1 MYDVFLSFR
10 GEDTRDNFTS
20 HLYSALC
27 QNNVETFIDND
38 LKRGDEI
45 PESLLG
51 TIEAS
56 TISIIIFSEKYAS
69 SKWCLDELLKIL
81 ECKRNYGQ
89 IVIPVFYRVDP
100 SHVRKQIGSF
110 GDSFFMLEERFPY
123 KMRNW
128 RSALTEA
135 ADLSGFD
142 SCVIRP
148 ESRLVAEIANE
159 VLERLDD
166 TFQSESKDLI
176 GVEWRIKEI
185 ESLLRTGSA
194 GVYKLGIWGIGGIG
208 KTTIAGAVFNK
219 ISRHFEG
226 SYFACNVRAAE
237 ETGRLDDLRKEL
249 LSKLLNDRNVKN
261 FQNISVNFQS
271 KRLARKKVL
280 IVFDDVNDPRQIEL
294 LIGRLDRFASGSQ
307 VIITTR
313 DKQVLT
319 NCEVDHIYQVKEL
332 VHADAHKLFTQ
343 CAFRGD
349 HLDAGY
355 TELAHK
361 VLKYARGVPLVLKV
375 LGRSLCGRSKEE
387 WESAM
392 RKLEIVPHMEI
403 QEVLKISYDSL
414 DDSQKTMHDLLREI
428 VRKESID
435 DPGKR
440 SRLWHDEDIYE
451 VLKKNTGT
459 EAIKDISLNMSD
471 NEKEIFARTFS
482 TMGHL
487 KAYESREIKDVMSDL
502 EVVPF
507 PEVYA
512 KNLVSLKMWDGKVKE
527 RWDDVQKMHVE
538 CDRLDSHA
546 RAYWNH
552 TDLKQLR
559 LKLAEV
565 RYLLQDAVRCGADQ
579 NLNIDTWFKDLRGL
593 TYDVDELIDDWEQS
607 EISKS
612 MFDREIRRIHQQLVR
627 VLNLFH
633 KLAPGDYEESSAVSE
648 LSSRRS
654 DDYAVSENDLAVSER
669 DLVHFINKVDYE
681 LLRDV
686 NMVRILPIS
695 GMSGTGRTVLAQ
707 RVYSNKKVKSHF
719 PFRFWFSVSKNLD
732 LSTVLNAIAVQF
744 SEIRSAEN
752 MADLSERLLVVLD
765 DVCGIDDEELHNF
778 RLLISNMRDSGS
790 CFLVTTHSH
799 RVATMMSSVSEGQ
812 LISLLKLDSEGH
824 FKSELAPSVGAAQ
837 SPVLEHGENL
847 RLMTPESL
855 VMTEPQR
862 HSTSGCKA
870 VINSDLSGCSVVLSE
885 SVPAS
890 DTDSMSFLF
899 EDPASRLEN
908 LKEDQMKYSPQPDK
922 QAIPKGKDQTN
933 PILNICVKQLVEP
946 IPVIKLGTGNVT
958 AVNYTK
964 RNVRKIFRYVN
975 DVTASKIGVYGVG
988 GIGKTAALKA
998 LISYPEVKVMF
1009 HVIIWVTV
1017 SRYWNTRKIQ
1027 KQVLRQLSLHRQDRE
1042 TDAQVAEKLWQVL
1055 NGEKFLLLLD
1065 DVWEQID
1072 LEAVGIPVPGSE
1084 NGSKIFMAS
1093 RELDVCRN
1101 MDVNMVVKLETLSM
1115 KDAWELF
1122 CKEVGGIIQS
1132 PDIHLYARAIV
1143 KGCCGV
1149 PLLTIVTAKALAGE
1163 RNVSVWKHASRKFS
1177 LPITIEECCTED
1189 LIELLKFSFD
1199 QLKDHDVKSCFL
1211 HCSLFPEDR
1220 EVSIIEFIDYCIQE
1234 GIIVGTLANAHKRG
1248 HQIVDVLVDASLLL
1262 INEVH
1267 NSIRMPG
1274 LMKDLAFGILSSSA
1288 GDRCFLSTA
1297 EGFQFLSRAYS
1308 RSAELPNA
1316 GTSSLRSP
1324 ERSRLFIPE
1333 AYQFLLGARAGL
1345 TEPPSEEEWTHAK
1358 MIFFMDSDLQTL
1370 PGRPSCPNLLTLF
1383 LQRNCRLRVIPPSF
1397 FELMTSLKVLNLSKT
1412 RIKSL
1417 PATLVNLKCLQI
1429 LILRDCDFLFVLP
1442 PEVGSLECLEVLD
1455 LRGTEI
1461 KMLPKEIGKL
1471 TSLRYL
1477 TVFFFGSMYKNHHVS
1492 IVSLSDFSVS
1502 YMTGLKFCIIS
1513 ECLKIKTVV
1522 DTKEHTTAVFPSLEN
1537 LTLNHL
1543 WDLTCIW
1550 EGIVPEG
1557 SFAELRILSVHAC
1570 QHLEYV
1576 FTSSMIQFLAKLEE
1590 LTVEYCPAVKSI
1602 ILDGE
1607 STDSSGIM
1615 LPGLKKLRLHHL
1627 PELVDIWRNEWPSLE
1642 YISFYGCPKLKKI
1655 GMDSK
1660 LKDTVIWIKAEKK
1673 WWAELE
1679 WNDTELPIHLEDRLS
1694 MFSEDDDDE
1703 EPSFFT

>member
-1 MYDVFLSFR
+1 MASSSSSPPRNDKKMYDVFLSFR

-148 ESRLVAEIANE
+148 ESRLVADIANE

-280 IVFDDVNDPRQIEL
+280 IVFDDVNHPRQIEL

-319 NCEVDHIYQVKEL
+319 NCEVDHIYQMKEL

-361 VLKYARGVPLVLKV
+361 ALKYAQGVPLALKV
-375 LGRSLCGRSKEE
+375 LGCYLCGRSKEE

-414 DDSQKTMHDLLREI
+414 DDSQKRMHDLLRAMGREI

-482 TMGHL
+482 TMTNLGHL

-527 RWDDVQKMHVE
+527 RWDDVQNLVNLKRIGVIDSKLLMKLPDLSLIQNLEILLLYSRLSLKVDVE

-593 TYDVDELIDDWEQS
+593 TYEVDELIDNWEQS

-627 VLNLFH
+627 LLNLFH
-633 KLAPGDYEESSAVSE
+633 KLATGHYEESSAVSE

-744 SEIRSAEN
+744 SEIRRAEN

-765 DVCGIDDEELHNF
+765 DVCDIDDEELHNF

-812 LISLLKLDSEGH
+812 LISLLKLDSEGY

-837 SPVLEHGENL
+837 SLVLEHGQNL

-855 VMTEPQR
+855 VMTETQR

-922 QAIPKGKDQTN
+922 QAIPKGEDQTN
-933 PILNICVKQLVEP
+933 PILNICVKQPVEP
-946 IPVIKLGTGNVT
+946 IPVIKLGTSNVT
-958 AVNYTK
+958 AVNYTQ

-1027 KQVLRQLSLHRQDRE
+1027 KQVLRQLSLHCKDRE

-1143 KGCCGV
+1143 KGCCGL

-1163 RNVSVWKHASRKFS
+1163 RNVSVWKNASRKFS

-1220 EVSIIEFIDYCIQE
+1220 EVAIVEFIDYCIQE

-1308 RSAELPNA
+1308 RLAELPNA

-1358 MIFFMDSDLQTL
+1358 MIFFMDNDLQTL

-1417 PATLVNLKCLQI
+1417 PETLVNLKCLQI

-1477 TVFFFGSMYKNHHVS
+1477 TVFFFGSMYKSEYIKLPPDLISSDILSRLQALETLSIDVHPGDKRWDKDVKIVITEVSGLTKLSSLSFHFPEIECVAEFLKGSAWNNQQLTEFKFVVGHDVKS
-1492 IVSLSDFSVS
+1492 IVSWVTDYVQCDYNQHDRCLRFVNG
-1502 YMTGLKFCIIS
+1502 YFAGRKFCRAKNFVDSCMSTLGICLYKLNDSIS
-1513 ECLKIKTVV
+1513 C
-1522 DTKEHTTAVFPSLEN
+1522 
-1537 LTLNHL
+1537 
-1543 WDLTCIW
+1543 
-1550 EGIVPEG
+1550 
-1557 SFAELRILSVHAC
+1557 
-1570 QHLEYV
+1570 
-1576 FTSSMIQFLAKLEE
+1576 
-1590 LTVEYCPAVKSI
+1590 
-1602 ILDGE
+1602 
-1607 STDSSGIM
+1607 
-1615 LPGLKKLRLHHL
+1615 
-1627 PELVDIWRNEWPSLE
+1627 
-1642 YISFYGCPKLKKI
+1642 
-1655 GMDSK
+1655 
-1660 LKDTVIWIKAEKK
+1660 
-1673 WWAELE
+1673 
-1679 WNDTELPIHLEDRLS
+1679 
-1694 MFSEDDDDE
+1694 
-1703 EPSFFT
+1703 